1 MKKYIRWML
10 VHVGIIFVGFCVWA
24 VCASLAD
31 NDCGKELLTV
41 VSSLASLIAL
51 PLSIYSTYILF
62 IELRNGCTCSK
73 KMIEK
78 GAEKLARDINAFQPT
93 RIIYVD
99 GNSTLLYE
107 NYVSKH
113 IKAGCPVIALPNIPK
128 TSLSQFGASKV
139 VSTNKFIINVDSCT
153 FTSDERVVIF
163 DDITK
168 TGETIKELKKYL
180 IDDCKLS
187 PLNILTCGF
196 ITDKFGYANSAEPG
210 FYFLR
215 TEVKDG
221 YRFPWRLS

>member
-10 VHVGIIFVGFCVWA
+10 VHLGIIFVGFCVWA

-78 GAEKLARDINAFQPT
+78 GAEKLAHDINAFQPT
-93 RIIYVD
+93 KIIYAD
-99 GNSTLLYE
+99 GNSTQLYE
-107 NYVSKH
+107 NYVSKY
-113 IKAGCPVIALPNIPK
+113 IKVSCSVVALPNISK
-128 TSLSQFGASKV
+128 TSLCPFGTSKV
-139 VSTNKFIINVDSCT
+139 VLTNKFIINVDSCT
-153 FTSDERVVIF
+153 FNSDERVVIF
-163 DDITK
+163 DDVTK

-180 IDDCKLS
+180 IDDCKI
-187 PLNILTCGF
+187 PPINILSVGF
-196 ITDKFGYANSAEPG
+196 ITDKLGYANSAEPS
-210 FYFLR
+210 FYFLK
-215 TEVKDG
+215 TEIKDG

>member
-1 MKKYIRWML
+1 MAVELKDLTKVEDNYSKWYNEL
-10 VHVGIIFVGFCVWA
+10 VVKAGLAENSA
-24 VCASLAD
+24 VRGCMVIKPY
-31 NDCGKELLTV
+31 GY
-41 VSSLASLIAL
+41 
-51 PLSIYSTYILF
+51 SIW
-62 IELRNGCTCSK
+62 EKMHK

-128 TSLSQFGASKV
+128 TSLSPFGASKV